1 MTVAGN
7 YRRQPAGTSR
17 AKESSESEYPVLNER
32 RALRHAALDCYTA
45 AKKNLPT
52 GWTLESLNFEGGK
65 RLSLAGQAPPNQAAV
80 LEEIKTSLQNAKGS
94 DGEVLFSPSEA
105 EAMFRIA
112 DSHINWTI
120 QLGLQPRK

>member
-1 MTVAGN
+1 MTVVGTF
-7 YRRQPAGTSR
+7 RLQPAETSQ
-17 AKESSESEYPVLNER
+17 AKESLQAEYQALNER
-32 RALRHAALDCYTA
+32 RTLRHAALDCYTA

-80 LEEIKTSLQNAKGS
+80 LEEVKTSLQNAKGS

-120 QLGLQPRK
+120 QLSLQPTK